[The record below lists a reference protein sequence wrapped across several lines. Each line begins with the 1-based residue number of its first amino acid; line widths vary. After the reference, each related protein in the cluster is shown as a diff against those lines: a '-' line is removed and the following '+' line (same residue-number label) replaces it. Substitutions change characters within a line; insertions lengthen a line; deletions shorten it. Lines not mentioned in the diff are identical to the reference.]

1 MSNKKSAHSRPNN
14 SSFWNRLVKVAMLLA
29 LVGAGCMVG
38 VLVYAATNLPVWDP
52 QQLTGDKATLIY
64 DDAGNMVAGLH
75 AGENRTE
82 ITLDQIPQDLIN
94 AFIATEDEHFYE
106 HHGVNFKGI
115 ARAIVANLT
124 SGDLTG
130 QGASTITQQ
139 LARNAFLSFDK
150 QWERKVKEII
160 LAFKL
165 ESNYSKDEI
174 LTMYLNKINFGAGAY
189 GVQAASRT
197 YFGKDVSE
205 LSLAEASL
213 LAGLPQSPNAY
224 NPFHYLDRAKARQRQ
239 VLNRMV
245 TCGYIDQATADEAY
259 DTPLEFNKL
268 QGSDQR
274 YGYYI
279 DAVIEEAITIFKE
292 HNIEGDPDDL
302 IYRSG
307 YKIYTCMDSDLQSYA
322 EELYANDA
330 NFPTESKGGQLLQSA
345 MALMDHSNGQIKAIM
360 GGRNYEARRGF
371 NRATDAY
378 RQPGSSI
385 KPISVYSPAL
395 EKGFMPYYVLDDSPI
410 SYKSGSGSVWS
421 PQNYDGNY
429 RGLITMRTAVQY
441 SINTYAVQMLDL
453 IGIRTSFDFARSLG
467 LELVDSPGTNDLGLA
482 PLSLG
487 GLTHGATPVQMAAAY
502 GAIGNGGIYMKPHFI
517 EKIVDDHDTVI
528 YEFQREDRRVMSA
541 QTAWLMGS
549 MLQTV
554 VTAGTGTN
562 AQVPGVFTAG
572 KTGTSEE
579 YQDSWFCGF
588 TPGYSVAVWMGYDQ
602 EYTMSS
608 IYGGG
613 FPAKIFKNMLQKAHS
628 KRNPPAKGMP
638 KGIVQVSVCSRS
650 GLLPSDNCP
659 PDQIITDYAREDA
672 VPTETCDIHEYLLI
686 CPESGKLAGKYC
698 PNPEMRPVVKAREG
712 SAASDRIPTEQ
723 CDIHSGSFGSGEALL
738 DNQVWICLDPRHN
751 GELVQAQIP
760 GPWET
765 GGCPPEYMEK
775 ITLEK
780 GQRIPVCNLK
790 DHQTKRKKVRD
801 VIDDIQDHWD
811 D

>member
-1 MSNKKSAHSRPNN
+1 MSKKNTARSRQNHT
-14 SSFWNRLVKVAMLLA
+14 SFWNRLAKVVMLLA

-38 VLVYAATNLPVWDP
+38 VLVYAATNLPAWDP

-82 ITLDQIPQDLIN
+82 ITLDQMPQDLIN

-115 ARAIVANLT
+115 ARALVANLS
-124 SGDLTG
+124 SGNLTG

-139 LARNAFLSFDK
+139 LARNAFLGFDK

-189 GVQAASRT
+189 GVQAAART
-197 YFGKDVSE
+197 YFGKDASE
-205 LSLAEASL
+205 LNLAESSL

-224 NPFHYLDRAKARQRQ
+224 NPFQHLERAKARQRQ

-245 TCGYIDQATADEAY
+245 TCGYIDQATADQAFEA
-259 DTPLEFNKL
+259 PLEFNKL
-268 QGSDQR
+268 QETDKR
-274 YGYYI
+274 YGFYI
-279 DAVIEEAITIFKE
+279 DAVIEEALTIFKE
-292 HNIEGDPDDL
+292 NNIEGDPDDL

-307 YKIYTCMDSDLQSYA
+307 YKIYTCMDSDLQTYA

-330 NFPTESKGGQLLQSA
+330 NFPSESKGGQLLQSA

-385 KPISVYSPAL
+385 KPLTVYSPAL
-395 EKGFMPYYVLDDSPI
+395 EKGYMPFYVLDDSPI
-410 SYKSGSGSVWS
+410 SYKAGNGSVWS

-441 SINTYAVQMLDL
+441 SINTYAVQLLDQV
-453 IGIRTSFDFARSLG
+453 GIRTAFDFGRSLG
-467 LELVDSPGTNDLGLA
+467 LELVDTPGTNDLGLA

-502 GAIGNGGIYMKPHFI
+502 GAIGNGGVYVKPHFI
-517 EKIVDDHDTVI
+517 EKIVDNNGTVI
-528 YEFQREDRRVMSA
+528 YEFQREDRRVMSP
-541 QTAWLMGS
+541 QTAWLMSS

-554 VTAGTGTN
+554 VTSGTGTN

-579 YQDSWFCGF
+579 YKDSWFCGF

-602 EYTMSS
+602 EHTMTN

-613 FPAKIFKNMLQKAHS
+613 FPAKIFKNMLQRAHS
-628 KRNPPAKGMP
+628 KHNPPAKGMP
-638 KGIVQVSVCSRS
+638 EGIVQVAVCSRS
-650 GLLPSDNCP
+650 GLLPGDNCP
-659 PDQIITDYAREDA
+659 PDQIITDFCRKDA
-672 VPTETCDIHEYLLI
+672 VPTETCNVHEYLLI
-686 CPESGKLAGKYC
+686 CPESGKLASKYC
-698 PNPEMRPVVKAREG
+698 PHPEMRPVVKTREG
-712 SAASDRIPTEQ
+712 SAAADRIPTEQ
-723 CDIHSGSFGSGEALL
+723 CDIHTGSFGGSEGLL

-751 GELVQAQIP
+751 GELVRANVP
-760 GPWET
+760 GPLET
-765 GGCPPEYMEK
+765 GGCPPEYMQK
-775 ITLEK
+775 ITLEP
-780 GQRIPVCNLK
+780 GQRIRECDLK
-790 DHQTKRKKVRD
+790 DHQVKRKKARD
-801 VIDDIQDHWD
+801 VIDDLIND
-811 D
+811 